1 MKSYHVQER
10 IERHASSKLNVCHS
24 HFPPPHFAVSNDPPQ
39 VIVVGAGLGGLG
51 AAIAILLA
59 GHDVT
64 VLESAP
70 AIGEVGAGIQVL
82 PNSARVLFSWGLK
95 DKLEPYATWPRKC
108 NFISWKG
115 NHLSEMDY
123 HAYAQGADGP
133 FMDFHRANL
142 HMCLLDRAVELGAT
156 LVTNAR
162 VEDVDIAGDEAREAT
177 VVLAD
182 GRRMTADLVVGAD
195 GINSRLREVLLGRP
209 DPPVLTGDLAYRL
222 LLKTD
227 EMRKDPELCPLV
239 EDPQVNYWVGPDAH
253 AVNYVLRGGELFN
266 MVLLVPDDMPAGAST
281 IAGNVDEM
289 RARYRDWDPRIRKLL
304 DLCDDKADVTKWRL
318 CIRPSL
324 EPTWSHPSATLT
336 LLGDAV
342 HATLPYLASGA
353 GMALEDGGVLGLCL
367 ARLQDTSRA
376 SKKRALDVY
385 EDCRRERTERIVAR
399 GSYNQHM
406 YHLHDGLEQEARDQR
421 LREFAEADR
430 QWMREPGFVLPV
442 TNETGEDPF
451 PWRYHGV
458 GRWLLTYDMVKDL
471 AARWPAEVL
480 EESVQ
485 VRANI

>member
-1 MKSYHVQER
+1 MTSHRVQEPIQR
-10 IERHASSKLNVCHS
+10 DASSKLNV
-24 HFPPPHFAVSNDPPQ
+24 
-39 VIVVGAGLGGLG
+39 IIVGAGLGGLG

-59 GHDVT
+59 GHNVT

-82 PNSARVLFSWGLK
+82 PNSARVLFSWGLRE
-95 DKLEPYATWPRKC
+95 KLEPYATWPRKC
-108 NFISWKG
+108 NFLSWKG
-115 NHLSEMDY
+115 THLSEMDY

-142 HMCLLDRAVELGAT
+142 HLCLLERAQELGAT

-162 VEDVDIAGDEAREAT
+162 VSNVEIESDSATEAT

-182 GRRMTADLVVGAD
+182 GRRMTTDLVVGAD
-195 GINSRLREVLLGRP
+195 GINSRLREVLLGRA

-227 EMRKDPELCPLV
+227 EMLKDPELRPLV

-266 MVLLVPDDMPAGAST
+266 MVLLVPDDMPEGAST
-281 IAGNVDEM
+281 IAGTVDEM
-289 RARYRDWDPRIRKLL
+289 RAHYSDWDPRISKLL
-304 DLCDDKADVTKWRL
+304 RLCDDKADVTKWRL
-318 CIRPSL
+318 CIRPNL
-324 EPTWSHPSATLT
+324 YPTWSHPSGTLT

-367 ARLQDTSRA
+367 ARMTDRSRTSKRKALQ
-376 SKKRALDVY
+376 VY
-385 EDCRRERTERIVAR
+385 EDCRRERTEKIVAR

-406 YHLHDGLEQEARDQR
+406 YHLHDGPEQEARDER
-421 LREFAEADR
+421 FRAFAEADR
-430 QWMREPGFVLPV
+430 QWMSEPNFVLPV
-442 TNETGEDPF
+442 TSETGEDPF

-458 GRWLLTYDMVKDL
+458 GRWLLTYDMEKDL
-471 AARWPAEVL
+471 AARWPAEVD
-480 EESVQ
+480 EAP

>member
-1 MKSYHVQER
+1 MQSYHVQER
-10 IERHASSKLNVCHS
+10 IQRDASSKLN
-24 HFPPPHFAVSNDPPQ
+24 

-51 AAIAILLA
+51 AAIGILLA

-64 VLESAP
+64 VLESAA

-82 PNSARVLFSWGLK
+82 PNSARVLFAWGLK
-95 DKLEPYATWPRKC
+95 DKLEPFATWPRKC

-115 NHLSEMDY
+115 KHLSEMDY
-123 HAYAQGADGP
+123 HAYTQGAGGP

-142 HMCLLDRAVELGAT
+142 HKCLLDRAVELGAALIT
-156 LVTNAR
+156 SAR
-162 VEDVDIAGDEAREAT
+162 VVDVEINGDEATEAT
-177 VVLAD
+177 VVLID

-195 GINSRLREVLLGRP
+195 GINSRLREVLLGRA

-227 EMRKDPELCPLV
+227 AMLKDPELRPLV
-239 EDPQVNYWVGPDAH
+239 QDPQVNYWVGPDAH

-266 MVLLVPDDMPAGAST
+266 MVLLVPDDMPPEGAST
-281 IAGNVDEM
+281 ATGTVDEM
-289 RARYRDWDPRIRKLL
+289 RALYHDWDPRISKLL
-304 DLCDDKADVTKWRL
+304 SLCDDTAEVTKWRL

-324 EPTWSHPSATLT
+324 EPTWSHPSGALT

-353 GMALEDGGVLGLCL
+353 GMAVEDGGVLGLCL
-367 ARLQDTSRA
+367 ARLQDTSSA
-376 SKKRALDVY
+376 SKQQALRIY
-385 EDCRRERTERIVAR
+385 EECRRERTERIVAR

-406 YHLHDGLEQEARDQR
+406 YHLHDGPEQEARDQR
-421 LREFAEADR
+421 FQDFAEADR
-430 QWMREPGFVLPV
+430 KWMSDPGFVLPV

-458 GRWLLTYDMVKDL
+458 GRWLLTYDMERDVL
-471 AARWPAEVL
+471 ARWPVHAEDAKDAQEVVRL
-480 EESVQ
+480 QESMPI
-485 VRANI
+485 RASI